1 MLQGQE
7 RHASSLT
14 ECLIKES
21 SQQVKWDYKHQI
33 IILIVILLILS
44 LKIFQQY
51 QHEMLIEDVE
61 PFDYNET
68 LAMCS
73 INTTFGIDIFNRGRL
88 FNAGFK
94 EVMKLGKWQCV
105 IFHDVDLLP
114 LDDRILYTCPIW
126 PRNMCGTIVE
136 EKDPTFRT
144 LYGGVSAMDVK
155 HFSKVNGYSNSYWGW
170 GGEDDDIYKR
180 LHEAGIPV
188 TKYDKQIALYTS
200 LRHVKQA
207 PNKNRYKL
215 LRTALKRS
223 KKDGISSLKF
233 KVISVTLLH
242 LYTHLV
248 IDINPKK
255 ENVQEIYF
263 K

>member
-1 MLQGQE
+1 MHPFLMKQKLE
-7 RHASSLT
+7 YR
-14 ECLIKES
+14 IF
-21 SQQVKWDYKHQI
+21 I
-33 IILIVILLILS
+33 IE
-44 LKIFQQY
+44 Q
-51 QHEMLIEDVE
+51 
-61 PFDYNET
+61 
-68 LAMCS
+68 A
-73 INTTFGIDIFNRGRL
+73 GIDIFNRGRL